1 MIAGIVVDLILVAII
16 ALNVFLGYKKGLI
29 KVAFSLFAFFIAIIL
44 TIILF
49 KPVSSL
55 IISKTQIDDN
65 IALGIINNFSS
76 TDEEIKKDEKETNFI
91 ERYINDTIKPTV
103 TDAKDQAVE
112 NAAKTIAIRLTEI
125 ITAIGLFIVIRIL
138 LILLRFLSDMI
149 AELPLIK
156 QFNEAGGIIYGI
168 LKAVIIIYFILTII
182 FIVSSIKGNNFIN
195 IAIDESFIT
204 KFLYNNNIVV
214 KYCFLNK
221 NLL

>member
-195 IAIDESFIT
+195 SAIDESFIT

>member
-1 MIAGIVVDLILVAII
+1 MIAGIVIDLIIVAII

-112 NAAKTIAIRLTEI
+112 NAAKTIAIRFTEI

-195 IAIDESFIT
+195 SAIDESFIT